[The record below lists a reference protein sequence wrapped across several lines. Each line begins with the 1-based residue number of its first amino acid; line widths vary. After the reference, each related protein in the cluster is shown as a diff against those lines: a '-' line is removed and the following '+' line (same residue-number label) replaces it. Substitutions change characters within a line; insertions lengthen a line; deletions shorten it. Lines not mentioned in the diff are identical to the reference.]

1 MKIGVI
7 SADPAHENRVALTP
21 DAVKKLRKLGFEVV
35 IQSGAGQAA
44 YYTDNSYQA
53 AGASI
58 AESSADVIAAA
69 RIITTVNDLPT
80 SITKSL
86 ASSQIVIGMLD
97 PYRNTQLDIYAAQG
111 VSAFAM
117 ELLPRTLSRAQ
128 NMDVLSSQANLAGYK
143 AVLLAANEYARP
155 FPMFMTSAGTVKP
168 AKVVILGVGVA
179 GLQAIATAKRLGAVV
194 EASDL
199 RPDAKEQVESLG
211 GKWLDVPMSA
221 DEAQKAKATG
231 GYAWTPSAQY
241 IKDQAAVVDKALSAA
256 DIVITTAQI
265 PGRQAPRLVHQAT
278 LAKMKAGSVLI
289 DMAAATGGNVEGSVA
304 NETITTANGVRIV
317 GAGNIPSML
326 AAQASDFYANNLVN
340 FITTLIA
347 PQVTTEATDNNSG
360 NSDNTAPNKLALHL
374 NMEDEIQGAL
384 AITHEGQIRLA
395 KR

>member
-1 MKIGVI
+1 MRIGVI
-7 SADPAHENRVALTP
+7 SADSASESRVALTP

-44 YYTDNSYQA
+44 YYADEMYQA
-53 AGASI
+53 AGADI
-58 AESSADVIAAA
+58 ASSSTEVVTQSQ
-69 RIITTVNDLPT
+69 IITTVNDLPAAAIDQLT
-80 SITKSL
+80 SG
-86 ASSQIVIGMLD
+86 QIVIGMLD
-97 PYRNTQLDIYAAQG
+97 PYRNTQLDTYAGKG
-111 VSAFAM
+111 VTVFAM

-143 AVLLAANEYARP
+143 AVLLAANEYSRP

-199 RPDAKEQVESLG
+199 RPTAREQVESLG

-221 DEAQKAKATG
+221 EEAETAKSTG
-231 GYAWTPSAQY
+231 GYAWTPSEQY
-241 IKDQAAVVDKALSAA
+241 VKDQAAVVDKALSNA

-265 PGRQAPRLVHQAT
+265 PGRNAPRLVHGAT

-289 DMAAATGGNVEGSVA
+289 DMAAGTGGNVEGSVPD
-304 NETITTANGVRIV
+304 ETITTANGVRIV
-317 GAGNIPSML
+317 GAANIPSQL
-326 AAQASDFYANNLVN
+326 AAQSSDLYANNLVN

-347 PQVTTEATDNNSG
+347 PAATDDTSAK
-360 NSDNTAPNKLALHL
+360 TLALNL
-374 NMEDEIQGAL
+374 DMNDEIQGAL
-384 AITHEGQIRLA
+384 AVTHENQVRLA

>member
-7 SADPAHENRVALTP
+7 SADITSESRVAITP

-44 YYTDNSYQA
+44 YYADELYQA
-53 AGASI
+53 AGADI
-58 AESSADVIAAA
+58 ASSRTEVITQSK
-69 RIITTVNDLPT
+69 IITTVNDLPAEA
-80 SITKSL
+80 IESL
-86 ASSQIVIGMLD
+86 SSGQIVIGMLD
-97 PYRNTQLDIYAAQG
+97 PYRNTQLDTYAAKG
-111 VSAFAM
+111 ATVFAM

-143 AVLLAANEYARP
+143 AVLLAANEYSRP

-199 RPDAKEQVESLG
+199 RPTAREQVESLG

-221 DEAQKAKATG
+221 EEAETAKSTG
-231 GYAWTPSAQY
+231 GYAWTPSEQY
-241 IKDQAAVVDKALSAA
+241 VKDQAAVVDKALSNA

-265 PGRQAPRLVHQAT
+265 PGRNAPRLVYGAT

-289 DMAAATGGNVEGSVA
+289 DMAAGTGGNVEGSVP
-304 NETITTANGVRIV
+304 NETITTDNGVRIV
-317 GAGNIPSML
+317 GAANIPSML
-326 AAQASDFYANNLVN
+326 AAQSSDLYANNLVN

-347 PQVTTEATDNNSG
+347 PAGDDASA
-360 NSDNTAPNKLALHL
+360 SLALNL
-374 NMEDEIQGAL
+374 DMEDEIQGAL
-384 AITHEGQIRLA
+384 AVTHDSQVRLA

>member
-7 SADPAHENRVALTP
+7 SAESASESRVALTP

-35 IQSGAGQAA
+35 IQSGAGQAS
-44 YYTDNSYQA
+44 YYADELYQA
-53 AGASI
+53 AGADIANSSI
-58 AESSADVIAAA
+58 DVVTQSQ
-69 RIITTVNDLPT
+69 IITTVNDLPT
-80 SITKSL
+80 STTASL
-86 ASSQIVIGMLD
+86 TSGQIIIGMLD
-97 PYRNTQLDIYAAQG
+97 PYRNTQLDTYAAKG
-111 VSAFAM
+111 ATAFAM

-143 AVLLAANEYARP
+143 AVLLAANEYSRP

-199 RPDAKEQVESLG
+199 RPTAREQVESLG

-221 DEAQKAKATG
+221 EEAETAKSTG
-231 GYAWTPSAQY
+231 GYAWTPSEQY
-241 IKDQAAVVDKALSAA
+241 IKDQAAIVDKALSNA

-265 PGRQAPRLVHQAT
+265 PGRQAPRLVHQST
-278 LAKMKAGSVLI
+278 IAKMKAGSVLI
-289 DMAAATGGNVEGSVA
+289 DMAAGTGGNVEGSVPD
-304 NETITTANGVRIV
+304 ETITTSNGVRIV
-317 GAGNIPSML
+317 GAANIPSQL
-326 AAQASDFYANNLVN
+326 AAQSSDLYANNLVN

-347 PQVTTEATDNNSG
+347 PAATD
-360 NSDNTAPNKLALHL
+360 DATANTMALNL
-374 NMEDEIQGAL
+374 DMKDEIQGAL
-384 AITHEGQIRLA
+384 AVTHDNQVRLA

>member
-7 SADPAHENRVALTP
+7 SADITSESRVAITP

-44 YYTDNSYQA
+44 YYADELYQA
-53 AGASI
+53 AGADI
-58 AESSADVIAAA
+58 ASSRTEVITQSK
-69 RIITTVNDLPT
+69 IITTVNDLPAEAT
-80 SITKSL
+80 ESL
-86 ASSQIVIGMLD
+86 SSGQIVIGMLD
-97 PYRNTQLDIYAAQG
+97 PYRNTQLDTYAAKG
-111 VSAFAM
+111 ATVFAM

-143 AVLLAANEYARP
+143 AVLLAANEYSRP

-199 RPDAKEQVESLG
+199 RPTAREQVESLG

-221 DEAQKAKATG
+221 EEAETAKSTG
-231 GYAWTPSAQY
+231 GYAWTPSEQY
-241 IKDQAAVVDKALSAA
+241 VKDQAAVVDKALSNA

-265 PGRQAPRLVHQAT
+265 PGRNAPRLVHGAT

-289 DMAAATGGNVEGSVA
+289 DMAAGTGGNVEGSVP
-304 NETITTANGVRIV
+304 NETITTDNGVRIV
-317 GAGNIPSML
+317 GAANIPSML
-326 AAQASDFYANNLVN
+326 AAQSSDLYANNLVN

-347 PQVTTEATDNNSG
+347 PTVDDASA
-360 NSDNTAPNKLALHL
+360 SLALNL
-374 NMEDEIQGAL
+374 DMEDEIQGAL
-384 AITHEGQIRLA
+384 AVTHDSQVRLA

>member
-7 SADPAHENRVALTP
+7 SADSASESRVALTP

-35 IQSGAGQAA
+35 IESGAGQAA
-44 YYTDNSYQA
+44 YYADELYQA
-53 AGASI
+53 AGADI
-58 AESSADVIAAA
+58 VNSSAEVVTQSQ
-69 RIITTVNDLPT
+69 IITTVNDLPVAAT
-80 SITKSL
+80 EHLKSG
-86 ASSQIVIGMLD
+86 QIVIGMLD
-97 PYRNTQLDIYAAQG
+97 PYRNSQLDTYAAKG
-111 VSAFAM
+111 ATAFAM

-143 AVLLAANEYARP
+143 AVLLAANEYSRP

-199 RPDAKEQVESLG
+199 RPTAREQVESLG

-221 DEAQKAKATG
+221 EEAETAKSTG
-231 GYAWTPSAQY
+231 GYAWTPSEQY
-241 IKDQAAVVDKALSAA
+241 VKDQAAVVDKALSNA

-278 LAKMKAGSVLI
+278 IAKMKAGSVLI
-289 DMAAATGGNVEGSVA
+289 DMAAGTGGNVEGSVP
-304 NETITTANGVRIV
+304 NETIITANGVRIV
-317 GAGNIPSML
+317 GAANIPSQL
-326 AAQASDFYANNLVN
+326 AAQSSDFYANNLVN

-347 PQVTTEATDNNSG
+347 PAATDDTSA
-360 NSDNTAPNKLALHL
+360 NTLALNL
-374 NMEDEIQGAL
+374 DMEDEIQGAL
-384 AITHEGQIRLA
+384 AVTHEYQVRLA

>member
-7 SADPAHENRVALTP
+7 SADNTYEDRVAITP
-21 DAVKKLRKLGFEVV
+21 DAVKKLLKLGFEVIV
-35 IQSGAGQAA
+35 QAGAGRGA
-44 YYTDNSYQA
+44 YYDDAMYQA

-58 AESSADVIAAA
+58 AATAAETAADA
-69 RIITTVNDLPT
+69 RILTTVHDLPAT
-80 SITKSL
+80 LVEQLT
-86 ASSQIVIGMLD
+86 AGQIVVGMLD
-97 PYRNTQLDIYAAQG
+97 PYRNTQLDNYASHG
-111 VSAFAM
+111 VTAFAM

-168 AKVVILGVGVA
+168 AKLIILGVGVA

-199 RPDAKEQVESLG
+199 RPAAKEQVESLG
-211 GKWLDVPMSA
+211 GKWLDVPMSD
-221 DEAQKAKATG
+221 DEAQKSKATG
-231 GYAWTPSAQY
+231 GYAWTPSEQY
-241 IKDQAAVVDKALSAA
+241 IKDQAAIVDKAVSAA

-265 PGRQAPRLVHQAT
+265 PGRQAPRLIHQAT
-278 LAKMKAGSVLI
+278 IAKMKAGSVLI
-289 DMAAATGGNVEGSVA
+289 DMAAGTGGNVEGSVA
-304 NETITTANGVRIV
+304 DQTITTDNGVRIV
-317 GAGNIPSML
+317 GADNIPSML
-326 AAQASDFYANNLVN
+326 AAQSSDLYANNLVN

-347 PQVTTEATDNNSG
+347 QSADNP
-360 NSDNTAPNKLALHL
+360 TANNLALTL

-384 AITHEGQIRLA
+384 AVTHDGQVRLA

>member
-7 SADPAHENRVALTP
+7 SADSASESRVALTP

-44 YYTDNSYQA
+44 YYADALYQA
-53 AGASI
+53 AGADI
-58 AESSADVIAAA
+58 ANSSAEVITQSQ
-69 RIITTVNDLPT
+69 IITTVNDLPAAAIDQLT
-80 SITKSL
+80 SG
-86 ASSQIVIGMLD
+86 QIVIGMLD
-97 PYRNTQLDIYAAQG
+97 PYRNTQLDSYAAKG
-111 VSAFAM
+111 ATAFAM

-143 AVLLAANEYARP
+143 AVLLAANEYSRP

-199 RPDAKEQVESLG
+199 RPTAREQVESLG

-221 DEAQKAKATG
+221 EEAETAKSTG
-231 GYAWTPSAQY
+231 GYAWTPSEQY
-241 IKDQAAVVDKALSAA
+241 VKDQAAVVDKALSNA

-265 PGRQAPRLVHQAT
+265 PGRQAPRLVHGAT

-289 DMAAATGGNVEGSVA
+289 DMAAGTGGNVEGSVPD
-304 NETITTANGVRIV
+304 ETITTANGVRIV
-317 GAGNIPSML
+317 GAANIPSQL
-326 AAQASDFYANNLVN
+326 AAQSSDLYANNIVN

-347 PQVTTEATDNNSG
+347 PAATDDASAK
-360 NSDNTAPNKLALHL
+360 TLALNL
-374 NMEDEIQGAL
+374 DMNDEIQGAL
-384 AITHEGQIRLA
+384 AVTHDNQVRLA
-395 KR
+395 KP

>member
-7 SADPAHENRVALTP
+7 SADNASESRVALTP

-44 YYTDNSYQA
+44 YYADEMYQA
-53 AGASI
+53 AGADI
-58 AESSADVIAAA
+58 ASSSAEVITQSQ
-69 RIITTVNDLPT
+69 IITTVHDLPAAA
-80 SITKSL
+80 IESL
-86 ASSQIVIGMLD
+86 SAGQIVIGMLD
-97 PYRNTQLDIYAAQG
+97 PYRNTQLDTYAAKG
-111 VSAFAM
+111 ATAFAM

-143 AVLLAANEYARP
+143 AVLLAANEYSRP

-199 RPDAKEQVESLG
+199 RPTAREQVESLG

-221 DEAQKAKATG
+221 EEAETAKSTG
-231 GYAWTPSAQY
+231 GYAWTPSEQY
-241 IKDQAAVVDKALSAA
+241 VKDQAAVVDKALSNA

-265 PGRQAPRLVHQAT
+265 PGRNAPRLVHGAT

-289 DMAAATGGNVEGSVA
+289 DMAAGTGGNVEGSVP

-317 GAGNIPSML
+317 GAANIPSML
-326 AAQASDFYANNLVN
+326 AAQSSDLYANNLVN

-347 PQVTTEATDNNSG
+347 PAATDDAS
-360 NSDNTAPNKLALHL
+360 ANKLALNL
-374 NMEDEIQGAL
+374 DMEDEIQGAL
-384 AITHEGQIRLA
+384 AVTHESQVRLA

>member
-7 SADPAHENRVALTP
+7 SADIASESRVALTP

-44 YYTDNSYQA
+44 YYADELYQA
-53 AGASI
+53 AGADI
-58 AESSADVIAAA
+58 ANNSAEVVTQSQ
-69 RIITTVNDLPT
+69 IITTVNDLPT
-80 SITKSL
+80 EVTDSL
-86 ASSQIVIGMLD
+86 ASGQIVIGMLD
-97 PYRNTQLDIYAAQG
+97 PYRNTQIDTYAAKG
-111 VSAFAM
+111 ATAFAM

-143 AVLLAANEYARP
+143 AVLLAANEYSRP

-199 RPDAKEQVESLG
+199 RPAAKEQVESLG
-211 GKWLDVPMSA
+211 GKWLDVPMSE

-231 GYAWTPSAQY
+231 GYAWTPSEQY
-241 IKDQAAVVDKALSAA
+241 IKDQAAVVDKALSGA

-265 PGRQAPRLVHQAT
+265 PGRNAPRLVHGAT

-304 NETITTANGVRIV
+304 NETITTPNGVRIV
-317 GAGNIPSML
+317 GAANIPSML
-326 AAQASDFYANNLVN
+326 AAQSSDLYANNLVN

-347 PQVTTEATDNNSG
+347 SDEATDKAAS
-360 NSDNTAPNKLALHL
+360 NKLALHL
-374 NMEDEIQGAL
+374 DMEDEIQGAL
-384 AITHEGQIRLA
+384 AMTHEGQIRLA

>member
-7 SADPAHENRVALTP
+7 SAESASESRVALTP

-35 IQSGAGQAA
+35 IQSGAGQAS
-44 YYTDNSYQA
+44 YYADELYQA
-53 AGASI
+53 AGADIANSSI
-58 AESSADVIAAA
+58 DVVTQSQ
-69 RIITTVNDLPT
+69 IITTVNDLPT
-80 SITKSL
+80 STTASL
-86 ASSQIVIGMLD
+86 TSGQIVIGMLD
-97 PYRNTQLDIYAAQG
+97 PYRNTQLDTYAVKGAT
-111 VSAFAM
+111 AFAM

-143 AVLLAANEYARP
+143 AVLLAANEYSRP

-199 RPDAKEQVESLG
+199 RPTAREQVESLG

-221 DEAQKAKATG
+221 EEAETAKSTG
-231 GYAWTPSAQY
+231 GYAWTPSEQY
-241 IKDQAAVVDKALSAA
+241 IKDQAAIVDKALSNA

-265 PGRQAPRLVHQAT
+265 PGRQAPRLVHQST
-278 LAKMKAGSVLI
+278 IAKMKAGSVLI
-289 DMAAATGGNVEGSVA
+289 DMAAGTGGNVEGSVPD
-304 NETITTANGVRIV
+304 ETITTSNGVRIV
-317 GAGNIPSML
+317 GAANIPSQL
-326 AAQASDFYANNLVN
+326 AAQSSDLYANNLVN

-347 PQVTTEATDNNSG
+347 PAATD
-360 NSDNTAPNKLALHL
+360 DATANTMALNL
-374 NMEDEIQGAL
+374 DMEDEIQGAL
-384 AITHEGQIRLA
+384 AVTHDNQVRLA

>member
-7 SADPAHENRVALTP
+7 SADSASENRVALTP

-44 YYTDNSYQA
+44 YYADELYQA
-53 AGASI
+53 AGADI
-58 AESSADVIAAA
+58 ANSSAEVVTQSQ
-69 RIITTVNDLPT
+69 IITTVNDLPVATTDHLT
-80 SITKSL
+80 SG
-86 ASSQIVIGMLD
+86 QIIIGMLD
-97 PYRNTQLDIYAAQG
+97 PYRNTQLDTYAAKG
-111 VSAFAM
+111 VTAFAM

-143 AVLLAANEYARP
+143 AVLLAANEYSRP

-199 RPDAKEQVESLG
+199 RPTAREQVESLG

-221 DEAQKAKATG
+221 EEAETAKSTG
-231 GYAWTPSAQY
+231 GYAWTPSEQY
-241 IKDQAAVVDKALSAA
+241 IKDQAALVDKALSNA

-278 LAKMKAGSVLI
+278 IAKMKAGSVLI
-289 DMAAATGGNVEGSVA
+289 DMAAGTGGNVEGSVPD
-304 NETITTANGVRIV
+304 ETIITANGVRIV
-317 GAGNIPSML
+317 GAANIPSML
-326 AAQASDFYANNLVN
+326 AAQSSDLYANNLVN

-347 PQVTTEATDNNSG
+347 PAATDDASA
-360 NSDNTAPNKLALHL
+360 NTLAVNLD
-374 NMEDEIQGAL
+374 MEDEIQGAL
-384 AITHEGQIRLA
+384 AVTHENQVRLA

>member
-7 SADPAHENRVALTP
+7 SADIAHESRVALTP

-44 YYTDNSYQA
+44 YYADELYQV
-53 AGASI
+53 AGADI
-58 AESSADVIAAA
+58 ADSSAEVVNQSQ
-69 RIITTVNDLPT
+69 IITTVNDLPAT
-80 SITKSL
+80 TTDSLKSG
-86 ASSQIVIGMLD
+86 QIVIGMLD
-97 PYRNTQLDIYAAQG
+97 PYRNTQLDTYAAKG
-111 VSAFAM
+111 ATAFAM

-143 AVLLAANEYARP
+143 AVLLAANEYSRP

-199 RPDAKEQVESLG
+199 RPTAREQVESLG

-221 DEAQKAKATG
+221 EEAETAKSTG
-231 GYAWTPSAQY
+231 GYAWTPSEQY
-241 IKDQAAVVDKALSAA
+241 IKDQAAVVDKALSNA

-289 DMAAATGGNVEGSVA
+289 DMAAGTGGNVEGSVPD
-304 NETITTANGVRIV
+304 ETITTANGVRIV
-317 GAGNIPSML
+317 GAANIPSML
-326 AAQASDFYANNLVN
+326 AAQSSDLYANNLVN

-347 PQVTTEATDNNSG
+347 PATTDDASAND
-360 NSDNTAPNKLALHL
+360 LALNL
-374 NMEDEIQGAL
+374 DMEDEIQGAL
-384 AITHEGQIRLA
+384 AVTHESQVRLV

>member
-7 SADPAHENRVALTP
+7 SADSANESRVALTP

-44 YYTDNSYQA
+44 YYADELYQA
-53 AGASI
+53 AGADI
-58 AESSADVIAAA
+58 ANSSTDVVNQSQ
-69 RIITTVNDLPT
+69 IITTVNDLPT
-80 SITKSL
+80 AATDHLTSG
-86 ASSQIVIGMLD
+86 QIVIGMLD
-97 PYRNTQLDIYAAQG
+97 PYRNSQLDTYAAKG
-111 VSAFAM
+111 ATAFAM

-143 AVLLAANEYARP
+143 AVLLAANEYSRP

-199 RPDAKEQVESLG
+199 RPTAREQVESLG

-221 DEAQKAKATG
+221 EEAETAKSTG
-231 GYAWTPSAQY
+231 GYAWTPSEQY
-241 IKDQAAVVDKALSAA
+241 VKDQAAVVDKALSNA

-265 PGRQAPRLVHQAT
+265 PGRNAPRLVHQAT

-289 DMAAATGGNVEGSVA
+289 DMAAGTGGNVEGSVPD
-304 NETITTANGVRIV
+304 ETVTTPNGVRIV
-317 GAGNIPSML
+317 GAANIPSQL
-326 AAQASDFYANNLVN
+326 AAQSSDLYANNLVN
-340 FITTLIA
+340 FITTLIT
-347 PQVTTEATDNNSG
+347 PTTTD
-360 NSDNTAPNKLALHL
+360 DAAVKTLALSL
-374 NMEDEIQGAL
+374 DMNDEIQGAL
-384 AITHEGQIRLA
+384 AVTHDNQVRLA

>member
-7 SADPAHENRVALTP
+7 SADITSESRVAITP

-44 YYTDNSYQA
+44 YYADELYQA
-53 AGASI
+53 AGADI
-58 AESSADVIAAA
+58 ASSRTEVITQSK
-69 RIITTVNDLPT
+69 IITTVSDLPAEAT
-80 SITKSL
+80 ESL
-86 ASSQIVIGMLD
+86 SSGQIVIGMLD
-97 PYRNTQLDIYAAQG
+97 PYRNTQLDTYAAKG
-111 VSAFAM
+111 ATVFAM

-143 AVLLAANEYARP
+143 AVLLAANEYSRP

-199 RPDAKEQVESLG
+199 RPTAREQVESLG

-221 DEAQKAKATG
+221 EEAETAKSTG
-231 GYAWTPSAQY
+231 GYAWTPSEQY
-241 IKDQAAVVDKALSAA
+241 VKDQAAVVDKALSNA

-265 PGRQAPRLVHQAT
+265 PGRNAPRLVHGAT

-289 DMAAATGGNVEGSVA
+289 DMAAGTGGNVEGSVP
-304 NETITTANGVRIV
+304 NETITTDNGVRIV
-317 GAGNIPSML
+317 GAANIPSML
-326 AAQASDFYANNLVN
+326 AAQSSDLYANNLVN

-347 PQVTTEATDNNSG
+347 PTGDDASA
-360 NSDNTAPNKLALHL
+360 SLALNL
-374 NMEDEIQGAL
+374 DMEDEIQGAL
-384 AITHEGQIRLA
+384 AVTHDSQVRLA

>member
-1 MKIGVI
+1 MRIGVI
-7 SADPAHENRVALTP
+7 SADSASESRVALTP

-44 YYTDNSYQA
+44 YYADELYQA
-53 AGASI
+53 AGADI
-58 AESSADVIAAA
+58 ASNSTEVVSQSQ
-69 RIITTVNDLPT
+69 IITTVNDLPAAVT
-80 SITKSL
+80 EHL
-86 ASSQIVIGMLD
+86 MAGQVVIGMLD
-97 PYRNTQLDIYAAQG
+97 PYRNSQLDTYAAKG
-111 VSAFAM
+111 ATVFAM

-143 AVLLAANEYARP
+143 AVLLAANEYSRP

-199 RPDAKEQVESLG
+199 RPTAREQVESLG

-221 DEAQKAKATG
+221 EEAETAKSTG
-231 GYAWTPSAQY
+231 GYAWTPSEQY
-241 IKDQAAVVDKALSAA
+241 VKDQAAVVDKALSNA

-265 PGRQAPRLVHQAT
+265 PGRNAPRLVHGAT

-289 DMAAATGGNVEGSVA
+289 DMAAGTGGNVEGSVPD
-304 NETITTANGVRIV
+304 ETITTANGVRIV
-317 GAGNIPSML
+317 GAANIPSQL
-326 AAQASDFYANNLVN
+326 AAQSSDLYANNLVN

-347 PQVTTEATDNNSG
+347 PAATDDASV
-360 NSDNTAPNKLALHL
+360 NTLALNL
-374 NMEDEIQGAL
+374 DMNDEIQGAL
-384 AITHEGQIRLA
+384 AVTHDNQVRLA

>member
-1 MKIGVI
+1 MRIGVI
-7 SADPAHENRVALTP
+7 SADSASESRVALTP
-21 DAVKKLRKLGFEVV
+21 DSVKKLRKLGFEVV

-44 YYTDNSYQA
+44 YYADDMYQA
-53 AGASI
+53 AGADI
-58 AESSADVIAAA
+58 ANSSTEVVTQSQ
-69 RIITTVNDLPT
+69 IITTVNDLPT
-80 SITKSL
+80 AVTEQLTSG
-86 ASSQIVIGMLD
+86 QIVIGMLD
-97 PYRNTQLDIYAAQG
+97 PYRNSQLGTYAAKG
-111 VSAFAM
+111 ATAFAM

-143 AVLLAANEYARP
+143 AVLLAANEYSRP

-199 RPDAKEQVESLG
+199 RPTAREQVESLG

-221 DEAQKAKATG
+221 EEAETAKSTG
-231 GYAWTPSAQY
+231 GYAWTPSEQY
-241 IKDQAAVVDKALSAA
+241 VKDQAAVVDKALSNA

-289 DMAAATGGNVEGSVA
+289 DMAAGTGGNVEGSVA
-304 NETITTANGVRIV
+304 DETITTANGVRIV
-317 GAGNIPSML
+317 GAANIPSQL
-326 AAQASDFYANNLVN
+326 AAQSSDLYANNLVN

-347 PQVTTEATDNNSG
+347 PAATDDTSAK
-360 NSDNTAPNKLALHL
+360 TLALNL
-374 NMEDEIQGAL
+374 DMEDEIQGAL
-384 AITHEGQIRLA
+384 AVTHDNQVRLA

>member
-7 SADPAHENRVALTP
+7 SADITSESRVAITP

-35 IQSGAGQAA
+35 VQSGAGQAA
-44 YYTDNSYQA
+44 YYADALYQA
-53 AGASI
+53 AGADI
-58 AESSADVIAAA
+58 ASSRTEVISQSK
-69 RIITTVNDLPT
+69 IITTVNDLPAEAAQ
-80 SITKSL
+80 SL
-86 ASSQIVIGMLD
+86 SSGQIVIGMLD
-97 PYRNTQLDIYAAQG
+97 PYRNTQLDTYAAKG
-111 VSAFAM
+111 ATVFAM

-143 AVLLAANEYARP
+143 AVLLAANEYSRP

-199 RPDAKEQVESLG
+199 RPTAREQVESLG

-221 DEAQKAKATG
+221 EEAETAKSTG
-231 GYAWTPSAQY
+231 GYAWTPSEQY
-241 IKDQAAVVDKALSAA
+241 VKDQAAVVDKALSNA

-265 PGRQAPRLVHQAT
+265 PGRNAPRLVHGAT

-289 DMAAATGGNVEGSVA
+289 DMAAGTGGNVEGSVP
-304 NETITTANGVRIV
+304 NETITTDNGVRIV
-317 GAGNIPSML
+317 GAANIPSQL
-326 AAQASDFYANNLVN
+326 AAQSSDLYANNLVN

-347 PQVTTEATDNNSG
+347 PAGDDASAN
-360 NSDNTAPNKLALHL
+360 LALNL
-374 NMEDEIQGAL
+374 DMEDEIQDAL
-384 AITHEGQIRLA
+384 AVTHDSQVRLA

>member
-7 SADPAHENRVALTP
+7 SADIASESRVALTP
-21 DAVKKLRKLGFEVV
+21 DAVKKLRKFGFEVV
-35 IQSGAGQAA
+35 IQSGAGQAS
-44 YYTDNSYQA
+44 YYADEMYEA
-53 AGASI
+53 AGADIVNSN
-58 AESSADVIAAA
+58 AEVITQSQ
-69 RIITTVNDLPT
+69 IITTVNDLPAEAT
-80 SITKSL
+80 EGL
-86 ASSQIVIGMLD
+86 SSGQIVIGMLD
-97 PYRNTQLDIYAAQG
+97 PYRNTQLDTYAAKG
-111 VSAFAM
+111 ATAFAM

-143 AVLLAANEYARP
+143 AVLLAANEYSRP

-199 RPDAKEQVESLG
+199 RPAAKEQVESLG
-211 GKWLDVPMSA
+211 GKWLDVPMSE

-231 GYAWTPSAQY
+231 GYAWTPSEQY
-241 IKDQAAVVDKALSAA
+241 IKDQAAVVDKALSNA

-265 PGRQAPRLVHQAT
+265 PGRQAPRLVHRAT

-289 DMAAATGGNVEGSVA
+289 DMAAATGGNVEGSVP

-317 GAGNIPSML
+317 GAANIPAML
-326 AAQASDFYANNLVN
+326 AAQSSDLYANNLVN

-347 PQVTTEATDNNSG
+347 PAGDDASANDS
-360 NSDNTAPNKLALHL
+360 SPNLSL
-374 NMEDEIQGAL
+374 NLDMEDEIQGAL
-384 AITHEGQIRLA
+384 AVTHDSQVRLA

>member
-7 SADPAHENRVALTP
+7 SADQTDSARENRVAITP
-21 DAVKKLRKLGFEVV
+21 DAVKKLSKLGFEVIV
-35 IQSGAGQAA
+35 QAGAGRGA
-44 YYTDNSYQA
+44 YYDDVSYQA

-58 AESSADVIAAA
+58 AATAAQTITDA
-69 RIITTVNDLPT
+69 HIITTVHDLPA
-80 SITKSL
+80 SL
-86 ASSQIVIGMLD
+86 VEQLSSNQIVIGMLD
-97 PYRNTQLDIYAAQG
+97 PYRNTNLDSYAAKG
-111 VSAFAM
+111 VTAYAM

-143 AVLLAANEYARP
+143 AVLMAANEYARP

-199 RPDAKEQVESLG
+199 RPTAREQVESLG
-211 GKWLDVPMSA
+211 GKWLDVPMSEE
-221 DEAQKAKATG
+221 EAETAKSTG
-231 GYAWTPSAQY
+231 GYAWTPSEQY
-241 IKDQAAVVDKALSAA
+241 IKDQAAIVDKALSVA

-265 PGRQAPRLVHQAT
+265 PGRQAPRLVHKTT
-278 LAKMKAGSVLI
+278 LDKMKAGSVLI
-289 DMAAATGGNVEGSVA
+289 DMAAGTGGNVEGSVA
-304 NETITTANGVRIV
+304 DETITTDNGVRIV
-317 GAGNIPSML
+317 GADNIPSQL
-326 AAQASDFYANNLVN
+326 AAQSSDLYANNLVN

-347 PQVTTEATDNNSG
+347 EAVEGTTATDLTLN
-360 NSDNTAPNKLALHL
+360 L

-384 AITHEGQIRLA
+384 AVTHDGQVRLA